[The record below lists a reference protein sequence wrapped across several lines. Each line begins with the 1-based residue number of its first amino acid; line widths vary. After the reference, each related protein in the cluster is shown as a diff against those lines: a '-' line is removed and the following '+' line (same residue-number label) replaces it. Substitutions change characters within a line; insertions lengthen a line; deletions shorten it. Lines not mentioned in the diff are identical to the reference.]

1 MGRTTDPSS
10 RRSSPF
16 PLAIAHDYLTQKGGA
31 ERVVLSLHRRWPDAP
46 IYTTFYDPDGT
57 FPEFRNATII
67 TSKLNWLPVLRKD
80 PRRALPV
87 LRFLSSSIS
96 VQEPIAIIS
105 SSGWAHGFTYHGK
118 TLVYCHTPARWVYL
132 LDEYLG
138 VDGARSVKGF
148 AARALRP
155 MLKKWDR
162 RAMSRRTQIVANSTV
177 VRERIRRVYGAE
189 VPTVFPP
196 HTAALA
202 AETEP
207 IPQAEGIATEGF
219 LLSVARLMP
228 YKNVGVAVEAA
239 QLAGKNLLII
249 GKGPDEERL
258 RALAKSPSVVFA
270 KDVSDAQLAWAYA
283 HADAL
288 IAVSYEDFGITPLEA
303 SARGV
308 PTIALRAGGY
318 LDTIQDGVN
327 GLFIE
332 EPSVDAL
339 VEGIG
344 RLEATSWDAAAMRC
358 HAELFS
364 ESRFVHEV
372 GELVET
378 LFCA

>member
-1 MGRTTDPSS
+1 MEKATGPGGRSGG
-10 RRSSPF
+10 PF
-16 PLAIAHDYLTQKGGA
+16 RLAIAHDYLTQRGGA

-46 IYTTFYDPDGT
+46 IYTTFYDPEGT
-57 FPEFRNATII
+57 FPEFKDAHII
-67 TSKLNWLPVLRKD
+67 TPSVNRVGLLRSD
-80 PRRALPV
+80 PRRALP
-87 LRFLSSSIS
+87 LLPFISSRIQ
-96 VQEPIAIIS
+96 VKEPVAVVS
-105 SSGWAHGFTYHGK
+105 SSGWAHGFRYSGS

-132 LDEYLG
+132 LEDYLG
-138 VDGARSVKGF
+138 VAGARSVKGF

-162 RAMSRRTQIVANSTV
+162 RAMSRRSQIVANSTV
-177 VRERIRRVYGAE
+177 VQERIRRVYGAE

-196 HTAALA
+196 HTAAIA

-228 YKNVGVAVEAA
+228 YKNVGVAVQAA

-258 RALAKSPSVVFA
+258 RALAKSSGVVFA

-318 LDTIQDGVN
+318 LDTIRDGVN

-339 VEGIG
+339 VEGID
-344 RLEATSWDAAAMRC
+344 RLEATTWDEDAMRR
-358 HAELFS
+358 HAEHFS
-364 ESRFVHEV
+364 ESRFVREV
-372 GELVET
+372 GEFVET
-378 LFCA
+378 LFCS

>member
-1 MGRTTDPSS
+1 M
-10 RRSSPF
+10 
-16 PLAIAHDYLTQKGGA
+16 
-31 ERVVLSLHRRWPDAP
+31 VLSLHRRWPDAP
-46 IYTTFYDPDGT
+46 IYTTFYDPEGT
-57 FPEFRNATII
+57 FPEFKDAHII
-67 TSKLNWLPVLRKD
+67 TPSVNRVGLLRSD
-80 PRRALPV
+80 PRRALP
-87 LRFLSSSIS
+87 LLPFISSRIQ
-96 VQEPIAIIS
+96 VKEPVAVVS
-105 SSGWAHGFTYHGK
+105 SSGWAHGFRYSGS

-132 LDEYLG
+132 LEDYLG
-138 VDGARSVKGF
+138 VAGARSVKGF

-162 RAMSRRTQIVANSTV
+162 RAMSRRSQIVANSTV
-177 VRERIRRVYGAE
+177 VQERIRRVYGAE

-196 HTAALA
+196 HTAAIA

-228 YKNVGVAVEAA
+228 YKNVGVAVQAA

-258 RALAKSPSVVFA
+258 RALAKSSGVVFA

-318 LDTIQDGVN
+318 LDTIRDGVN

-339 VEGIG
+339 VEGID
-344 RLEATSWDAAAMRC
+344 RLEATTWDEDAMRR
-358 HAELFS
+358 HAEHFS
-364 ESRFVHEV
+364 ESRFVREV
-372 GELVET
+372 GEFVET
-378 LFCA
+378 LFCS